1 MPQWVPPICC
11 LLFHIDLWT
20 SHSHIWFVPFINEDF
35 PTSQL
40 QLVGLIYPRLC
51 TQLLRLWCLSLQ
63 LQPTVLKILH
73 ALHNKIMFDLVSSNP
88 RKPRK
93 PPVLK
98 DPWPEGLRSHGQ
110 LTNETSIKPWLTH
123 GLMLKNPSVSS
134 CFQESS
140 GYFLQRTVGLYMCI
154 NYHIKYTKQ
163 FLYFVTI
170 YNVWFLEK
178 QPFTTPG
185 VSDIPISPPW
195 SAPWKHPLLPWD
207 LLPGR
212 SPTNESWVSFALF
225 WKMFGG
231 VIHQNTPISMVNHRL
246 FTFLSWKTGGTS
258 RNSRSRCVVFIS
270 REVELHR

>member
-1 MPQWVPPICC
+1 M
-11 LLFHIDLWT
+11 
-20 SHSHIWFVPFINEDF
+20 E
-35 PTSQL
+35 
-40 QLVGLIYPRLC
+40 
-51 TQLLRLWCLSLQ
+51 
-63 LQPTVLKILH
+63 
-73 ALHNKIMFDLVSSNP
+73 
-88 RKPRK
+88 
-93 PPVLK
+93 
-98 DPWPEGLRSHGQ
+98 PWPEGLWVTHGQ
-110 LTNETSIKPWLTH
+110 LTNETSLHH
-123 GLMLKNPSVSS
+123 GLPRAFDAK
-134 CFQESS
+134 ESIETRHV
-140 GYFLQRTVGLYMCI
+140 FRNQVNICLQRTVGLYMCI

-185 VSDIPISPPW
+185 VSDIPISPPS